1 MEIAMRIKLKL
12 GTGEQLSISSEISML
27 ENDL

>member
-1 MEIAMRIKLKL
+1 MEIALRIKLKFRM
-12 GTGEQLSISSEISML
+12 GEQLSINGEISML

>member
-1 MEIAMRIKLKL
+1 MEIALRIKLKFR
-12 GTGEQLSISSEISML
+12 TGEQLRINGEISML

>member
-1 MEIAMRIKLKL
+1 MEIALRIKLKFR
-12 GTGEQLSISSEISML
+12 TGEQLSISGEIIML